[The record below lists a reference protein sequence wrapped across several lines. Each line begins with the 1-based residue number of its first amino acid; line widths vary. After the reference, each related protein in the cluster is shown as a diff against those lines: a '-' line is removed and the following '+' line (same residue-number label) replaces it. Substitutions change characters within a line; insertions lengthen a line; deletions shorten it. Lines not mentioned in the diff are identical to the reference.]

1 MHSTHSPAVI
11 FHAACD
17 QSVFALMSSSGG
29 ELWAAA
35 QVGFRDQK
43 QVRKIV
49 AVKRVN
55 DVVNRLNRSKREA
68 FPDLAAERDMY
79 EKEVRS
85 RAPVD
90 KCAVRRGRSCMSQPR
105 MGLLGLVELRGHQP
119 VVPMHAKSVT
129 GKRWV

>member
-1 MHSTHSPAVI
+1 MRPVGEPV
-11 FHAACD
+11 CVD
-17 QSVFALMSSSGG
+17 SSSAD

-43 QVRKIV
+43 QVRKII

-68 FPDLAAERDMY
+68 FPDLAAERDMF

-85 RAPVD
+85 GACVD
-90 KCAVRRGRSCMSQPR
+90 EVAALGGRSCVFAALHGASWVLWS
-105 MGLLGLVELRGHQP
+105 GEGISLLF
-119 VVPMHAKSVT
+119 
-129 GKRWV
+129 